1 MSETILEPVAPAAPK
16 TVRRR
21 PALERAGTLLR
32 DPVTLVCLVVLAGL
46 AGMALLAPL
55 IAGDPAAID
64 PVNRLKPPGGD
75 YLMGTDHLGR
85 DVFARTVYGAR
96 VSLGVAF
103 SVAVLATVPGVML
116 GLLAGLTRRAGWVVM
131 RLTDAM
137 MAIPAVLLAIALA
150 ALLRPG
156 VWTVIIAIAIP
167 EVPRMIRLVRAVTLG
182 VRAQPYVD
190 AAVASGTRGAAL
202 VMRHILPNTLAP
214 VMVQATYAAAS
225 AVIASAILSFLGVG
239 TAPDTPSWGGM
250 MADARRYFRLYP
262 MLMFWPGLMLALL
275 VLVVNVL
282 GDRLSDALDPRKL
295 TRGGTL

>member
-1 MSETILEPVAPAAPK
+1 MSEEATA
-16 TVRRR
+16 RHRN
-21 PALERAGTLLR
+21 PALERAAVLAR
-32 DPVTLVCLVVLAGL
+32 DPVMVVCVVILAGF
-46 AGMALLAPL
+46 AAMAVFAPL
-55 IAGDPAAID
+55 IAADPTAIN
-64 PVNRLKPPGGD
+64 PANRLKPPGVGG
-75 YLMGTDHLGR
+75 LLGTDHLGR
-85 DVFARTVYGAR
+85 DVFARIVHGAR
-96 VSLGVAF
+96 VSLGVALA
-103 SVAVLATVPGVML
+103 VAILATLPGVAL
-116 GLLAGLTRRAGWVVM
+116 GLLAGLSRRAGWVVM

-182 VRAQPYVD
+182 VRAQPFVD
-190 AAVASGTRGAAL
+190 AAIACGTRGLPL
-202 VMRHILPNTLAP
+202 VGRHILPNTLAP
-214 VMVQATYAAAS
+214 VMVQATYAAAA

-262 MLMFWPGLMLALL
+262 TLMLWPGLALALL